1 MLQFKAVS
9 YKSVIVAR
17 QCLLL
22 FMSAELLVE
31 NHFSSPPPHRL
42 LRSQLQR
49 PLPFALPLRPPPP
62 CSCRSR
68 SRLSSLCLCAS
79 APTPP
84 SSLAGPFCKL
94 SINNKWELANIY
106 ENKKNV
112 STVSVEIHTD
122 VLHIIYYTPVSL
134 FKMTTLTFQSFSEW
148 LQESFKLHLLHGC
161 QHVSGV
167 QSFSLCLHGKIVCTV
182 KVYIYKKPL

>member
-94 SINNKWELANIY
+94 STNNKWELANIY
-106 ENKKNV
+106 ENKKKMFPLYLLKYTQMYYI
-112 STVSVEIHTD
+112 SYITLLSVF
-122 VLHIIYYTPVSL
+122 LR
-134 FKMTTLTFQSFSEW
+134 
-148 LQESFKLHLLHGC
+148 
-161 QHVSGV
+161 
-167 QSFSLCLHGKIVCTV
+167 
-182 KVYIYKKPL
+182 